1 MNTQKSVYNRLF
13 SKEEKTELETH
24 KVELGGLSSE
34 ITEGYQEGFEALNK
48 AIKEIQSIDTSKIKS
63 HLKKSRSE
71 HGVVIAK
78 FDKMKKLSKELGIPV
93 PKPVSKAGKLAE
105 KMTKEWEKWNAIAD
119 KLESLSK

>member
-1 MNTQKSVYNRLF
+1 MNTTKSVYKRLF
-13 SKEEKTELETH
+13 SKKTELETH

-63 HLKKSRSE
+63 YLKKSRSE

-78 FDKMKKLSKELGIPV
+78 FDRMKKLSKELGIPV

-105 KMTKEWEKWNAIAD
+105 KMTKEWEKWSAIAD

>member
-13 SKEEKTELETH
+13 SEPKKTELETH

-71 HGVVIAK
+71 HGEPR
-78 FDKMKKLSKELGIPV
+78 SN
-93 PKPVSKAGKLAE
+93 
-105 KMTKEWEKWNAIAD
+105 T
-119 KLESLSK
+119 